1 MAATVRLSCV
11 ATYCLR
17 LRSPYNVDIEAFPNT
32 PASKGISTDTK
43 VVRWLPTDRRS
54 VSRQHWYNVMS
65 CVAWGQSRLRSS
77 LLDLELPWRDP
88 RTLWLGTLPTEYQ
101 ALPEDSAVASFV

>member
-54 VSRQHWYNVMS
+54 VPRQHWYNIMS
-65 CVAWGQSRLRSS
+65 CVAWGHVEAAQLAARSGIA
-77 LLDLELPWRDP
+77 LEGSPY
-88 RTLWLGTLPTEYQ
+88 TLVGHSS
-101 ALPEDSAVASFV
+101 D